1 MPDSSPA
8 ALGPGRAILLG
19 GITVGVLDALD
30 AFVFFGLRG
39 VPPIRILQGIASGL
53 LGQTAFKGGIATAT
67 LGTVVHFCIATTIVS
82 IYVLASRRVPAL
94 ARHPL
99 RYGPL
104 YGIVAW
110 AVMMYIVLPLSAV
123 TIHPRPLP
131 VIVNGLLIH
140 AFGVGLPSAL
150 FARAV
155 GAASGA
161 AAPPHR
167 ARPATA

>member
-8 ALGPGRAILLG
+8 ALRPGRAILLG

-39 VPPIRILQGIASGL
+39 VPPFRILQGIASGL
-53 LGQTAFKGGIATAT
+53 LGQAAFKGGLATAT
-67 LGTVVHFCIATTIVS
+67 LGTVVHFCIATTIVA
-82 IYVLASRRVPAL
+82 IYVLASRRVPVL

-99 RYGPL
+99 VYGPL
-104 YGIVAW
+104 YGLVAW
-110 AVMMYIVLPLSAV
+110 AVMSYIVLPLSAV
-123 TIHPRPLP
+123 IIHPRPLP

-150 FARAV
+150 FARAA
-155 GAASGA
+155 GSSSGA
-161 AAPPHR
+161 VSAPHR